1 MKNTPSYSYSHAYA
15 VRWALE
21 MELSRMRIFYE
32 DRQEMFRVINY
43 FEERIAELKE
53 EEALCL
59 KAQVS

>member
-1 MKNTPSYSYSHAYA
+1 MKNSSSYSYSHAYA

-21 MELSRMRIFYE
+21 IELSRLRIFE

-53 EEALCL
+53 EEAICL

>member
-21 MELSRMRIFYE
+21 LELSRLKVYG
-32 DRQEMFRVINY
+32 DRQEVFRVINY

-53 EEALCL
+53 EETECL
-59 KAQVS
+59 KAQIS

>member
-1 MKNTPSYSYSHAYA
+1 MKNLSGYSYSQAYA

-21 MELSRMRIFYE
+21 MELGRIRILE
-32 DRQEMFRVINY
+32 DRQEVFRIIHY

-53 EEALCL
+53 EEKACL

>member
-1 MKNTPSYSYSHAYA
+1 MKNRPSYSYSHAYA

-21 MELSRMRIFYE
+21 MELNRMRVYE
-32 DRQEMFRVINY
+32 DRQEVFRVMNY
-43 FEERIAELKE
+43 LEERIAELKE

>member
-21 MELSRMRIFYE
+21 YELNRMRVFE
-32 DRQEMFRVINY
+32 DRQEVFRVMSY
-43 FEERIAELKE
+43 LEERIAELKE